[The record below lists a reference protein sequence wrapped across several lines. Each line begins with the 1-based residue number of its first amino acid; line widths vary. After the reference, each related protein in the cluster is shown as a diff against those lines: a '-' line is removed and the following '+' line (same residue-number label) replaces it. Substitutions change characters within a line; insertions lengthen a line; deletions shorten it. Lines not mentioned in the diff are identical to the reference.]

1 MNVPLI
7 VAGSIGL
14 LAGIIHGGAGE
25 VLIVR
30 RLSPG
35 ALASSPFGGPVMT
48 KTMIQATWHITT
60 VAFFTLGFALLVSGS
75 VLDGDAVRAVGVVGA
90 VGFTGFAGVALGL
103 GAAHTR
109 SLRSLWRHP
118 GPAVLGL
125 AAVLAWLGAL

>member
-1 MNVPLI
+1 VNAPLI

-14 LAGIIHGGAGE
+14 LAGFIHGGAGE
-25 VLIVR
+25 VLVVR

-48 KTMIQATWHITT
+48 KAMIQATWHITT
-60 VAFFTLGFALLVSGS
+60 VAFFTLGVALLVSGS
-75 VLDGDAVRAVGVVGA
+75 VLEGDAARAVGVVGA
-90 VGFTGFAGVALGL
+90 AGFTGFAAVALGL

-109 SLRSLWRHP
+109 SLRSLLRHP

-125 AAVLAWLGAL
+125 AAALAWLGAL